1 MSQKID
7 IENKKN
13 KNNVKIPELLVP
25 AGNLK
30 TLKYAVEYGAD
41 AVYIGGKIF
50 NLRSFGRNFSIN
62 ELEEAVNYC
71 HYKNVKV
78 YLTVNS
84 IIFENEI
91 NDLKKYLS
99 QIKHINFDGF
109 IISDP
114 AVLKLISSYFK
125 NPNIHISTQVN
136 ITNSYGVNLYKELG
150 AKRINIAREIK
161 FEDLKT
167 IIKNTDIE
175 IEVFIHGALCI
186 SYSGRCML
194 SKYMAGRDANK
205 GECAHSCRWKYYL
218 MEEERPNLFFN
229 IVQDNKG
236 TFIYNSRDLCLLPKL
251 DLLVNAGVSA
261 FKIEGRMKTESY
273 IAQTVW
279 VYKKAL
285 EYIKNNEFN
294 EENIN
299 FLMNE
304 LSKCSHRN
312 YTLGFMFLDDY
323 KELEDNEGVGYI
335 KEYRFVGLYDKLN
348 QKYKKPQILV
358 KNQFKQGEYIEIL
371 EPFKMPR
378 VVKINEIVIIKNN
391 DDFVSDTAN
400 PNDKVVLKDIED
412 ISPYAILR
420 IKEY

>member
-1 MSQKID
+1 M
-7 IENKKN
+7 NKTK
-13 KNNVKIPELLVP
+13 KMPELLVP

-41 AVYIGGKIF
+41 AVYIGGKKF
-50 NLRSFGRNFSIN
+50 NLRSLGNNFSVG

-71 HYKNVKV
+71 HDKNVKA
-78 YLTVNS
+78 YITLNS

-91 NDLKKYLS
+91 KTLKKYLS
-99 QIKHINFDGF
+99 EINHINFDGF

-114 AVLKLISSYFK
+114 AVIKLIKIYFK

-136 ITNSYGVNLYKELG
+136 VTNSFGVNLYKELG
-150 AKRINIAREIK
+150 AKRVNIAREIK
-161 FEDLKT
+161 FEDLKK

-251 DLLVNAGVSA
+251 DMLVNAGVSA
-261 FKIEGRMKTESY
+261 FKIEGRMKTENY

-285 EYIKNNEFN
+285 EYIKNNEFD
-294 EENIN
+294 ENKKNI
-299 FLMNE
+299 LMEE

-312 YTLGFMFLDDY
+312 YTLGFMFLNDY
-323 KELEDNEGVGYI
+323 KELEDNGDVGYV
-335 KEYRFVGLYDKLN
+335 KNYRFVGLYN
-348 QKYKKPQILV
+348 GINEKYNKPEILV
-358 KNQFKQGEYIEIL
+358 KNQFKTGEYMEIL
-371 EPFKMPR
+371 EPLKMP
-378 VVKINEIVIIKNN
+378 VKVKINEIIIIKNN
-391 DDFVSDTAN
+391 NDFMSNTAN
-400 PNDKVVLKDIED
+400 PNDIVILKDIGN
-412 ISPYAILR
+412 INPYAILR
-420 IKEY
+420 IKV